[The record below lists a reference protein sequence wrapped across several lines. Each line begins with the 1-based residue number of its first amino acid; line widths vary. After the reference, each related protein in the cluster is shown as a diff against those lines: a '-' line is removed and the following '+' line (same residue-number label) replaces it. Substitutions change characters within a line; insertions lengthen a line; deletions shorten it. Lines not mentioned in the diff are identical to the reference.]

1 MTTGVPPKDESLQ
14 TVGRFVGRNGA
25 YYHRV
30 FAQIHGESAFR
41 LDFTGAAA
49 LAGPLWAGARGL
61 WGSFW
66 TLVVTELFALVLL
79 GRGLFGDL
87 GADARLQATKLAAVA
102 QTRDLDAKAAL
113 QAGDSVTAET
123 FHRIAVN
130 LHAAA
135 DNALAQSQQAADS
148 APRLVVLGIS
158 LWLFLRIAFAIAANP
173 LYARRYVAWR
183 TRPALGSGFD
193 TRRLLL
199 AVLLLMMMYPLT
211 VFRFTATEVPSVL
224 LHVPVGG
231 ALAGVLAGWIDA
243 GFAALYSHGSG
254 FFDGMRDVIRFVV
267 HALETVL
274 VSTPW
279 MVTMAVFVV
288 GAWHAAGRRVAV
300 LTGGAVAYIA
310 IIGLWELSMQT
321 VALVATAA
329 AGCVALGLP
338 LGIWCGRSPRVFR
351 LVRPLLDLMQTM
363 PAMVYLIPAIA
374 FLGTGTPP
382 GVVATLCFG
391 LPPMVRLTALGIQQ
405 VPAEVC
411 EAARAYGASDWQ
423 LLRGVELPLAR
434 PSIMAG
440 VSQTL
445 LMCLSMVVV
454 AALVGAQGLGT
465 VVLESLQY
473 AASGRGILAGFAI
486 LLCAVVIDRVVQGS
500 FAADAK

>member
-41 LDFTGAAA
+41 LGFNGAAA

-211 VFRFTATEVPSVL
+211 VFRFTATE
-224 LHVPVGG
+224 
-231 ALAGVLAGWIDA
+231 
-243 GFAALYSHGSG
+243 
-254 FFDGMRDVIRFVV
+254 V

>member
-1 MTTGVPPKDESLQ
+1 MTTAVPLEDESLPM
-14 TVGRFVGRNGA
+14 VRRFVGRNTT
-25 YYHRV
+25 YYHSV
-30 FAQIHGESAFR
+30 FARIHGESAFR
-41 LDFTGAAA
+41 PGFNGAAA

-66 TLVVTELFALVLL
+66 TLVVTELLALVLL
-79 GRGLFGDL
+79 GRGWFGDL
-87 GADARLQATKLAAVA
+87 GADSRLHAAKLAAVA
-102 QTRDLDAKAAL
+102 QTRDMDAKVAL
-113 QAGDSVTAET
+113 QAGDPGTAET

-135 DNALAQSQQAADS
+135 DNALAQAQQAADS
-148 APRLVVLGIS
+148 APRLVVLGIA
-158 LWLFLRIAFAIAANP
+158 LWLFLRLAFAIAANP

-183 TRPALGSGFD
+183 TRPAVGSGFD
-193 TRRLLL
+193 VRRLLL
-199 AVLLLMMMYPLT
+199 AVLLVLLMYPVT
-211 VFRFTATEVPSVL
+211 VFRFTAAEVPVVL
-224 LHVPVGG
+224 LHVPVAGT
-231 ALAGVLAGWIDA
+231 LAGVLAGWIDA
-243 GFAALYSHGSG
+243 GFAALYSHGAG

-279 MVTMAVFVV
+279 MVTMALFVV
-288 GAWHAAGRRVAV
+288 GSWHAAGRRVAM

-310 IIGLWELSMQT
+310 VIGLWELSMQT

-338 LGIWCGRSPRVFR
+338 LGIWCGRSPRAFR

-423 LLRGVELPLAR
+423 LLCGVELPLAR

-486 LLCAVVIDRVVQGS
+486 LLCAVVIDRVVQGA
-500 FAADAK
+500 FAADDK

>member
-1 MTTGVPPKDESLQ
+1 MTTVTPPDDDSLQ
-14 TVGRFVGRNGA
+14 LVGRFAGRNAG

-30 FAQIHGESAFR
+30 FGRLHGQRTFR
-41 LDFTGAAA
+41 PTFNWAAA

-66 TLVVTELFALVLL
+66 LVAVTELFALVTL

-87 GADARLQATKLAAVA
+87 GEDARLQAAKLEAAA
-102 QTRDLDAKAAL
+102 SARAADAVVAL
-113 QAGDSVTAET
+113 QSGDAGAAET
-123 FHRIAVN
+123 FQRIATN
-130 LHAAA
+130 LHAASEQ
-135 DNALAQSQQAADS
+135 ALTQAQLAASS
-148 APRLVVLGIS
+148 APRLVIAGVV
-158 LWLFLRIAFAIAANP
+158 LWLVVRLGLGLAANS

-183 TRPALGSGFD
+183 TRPEPGAGFEL
-193 TRRLLL
+193 RRLWL
-199 AVLLLMMMYPLT
+199 AMALLLLLYPLT
-211 VFRFTATEVPSVL
+211 VYRYTATGVPAVL

-231 ALAGVLAGWIDA
+231 ALASMLAGWIDA
-243 GFAALYSHGSG
+243 GFAALYSHASG
-254 FFDGMRDVIRFVV
+254 FFDGMRDGIRFVV

-279 MVTMAVFVV
+279 LVTMTVFVV
-288 GAWHAAGRRVAV
+288 GAWHAAGRRVAL
-300 LTGGAVAYIA
+300 LTGGAVAYIGV
-310 IIGLWELSMQT
+310 IGLWELSMQT
-321 VALVATAA
+321 VALVVTAA
-329 AGCVALGLP
+329 AGCILLGLP
-338 LGIWCGRSPRVFR
+338 LGIWCGRSPRAFR
-351 LVRPLLDLMQTM
+351 VARPVLDLMQTM

-405 VPAEVC
+405 VPVEIC
-411 EAARAYGASDWQ
+411 EAARAYGASNWQ
-423 LLRGVELPLAR
+423 LLYGVELPLAR
-434 PSIMAG
+434 PSILAG

-454 AALVGAQGLGT
+454 AALVGAQGLGS

-473 AASGRGILAGFAI
+473 AASGRGILAGIAI
-486 LLCAVVIDRVVQGS
+486 LLCAVVIDRVVQGV